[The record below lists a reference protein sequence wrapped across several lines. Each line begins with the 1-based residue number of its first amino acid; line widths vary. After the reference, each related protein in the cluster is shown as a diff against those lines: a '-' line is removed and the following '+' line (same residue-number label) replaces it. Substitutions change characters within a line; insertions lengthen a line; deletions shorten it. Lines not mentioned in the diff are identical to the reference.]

1 MGKFMLDTLESEADS
16 SIFGKFFTKSQL
28 KKLEKQNKKQ
38 NKNNVSNVTPIQH
51 NQRNSFKKLHPKNDK
66 QKQLLSQ
73 IDTLDQIIAVGSAGT
88 GKTYC
93 VAYKAAEYY
102 NAGKVNKIVITRP
115 NIATGKSIG
124 FFPGTIE
131 EKMAPWVA
139 PIISV
144 LKEFLGHN
152 VVDLMMKR
160 KQIEIVPFEVIRGY
174 SFQDAFV
181 ILDEAQNADIAS
193 IKSMLTRI
201 GEGSKFV
208 MMGDTT
214 QKDLKDSESGLSF
227 ALNIISK
234 SKSLQEMTGIT
245 TFTSDEIVRSGLV
258 KAWVQAFERY

>member
-1 MGKFMLDTLESEADS
+1 MLDTYEVDAESG
-16 SIFGKFFTKSQL
+16 IFGKFFTKSQL
-28 KKLEKQNKKQ
+28 KKLEKQNKKH
-38 NKNNVSNVTPIQH
+38 NKNNVNNVTPIQH

-73 IDTLDQIIAVGSAGT
+73 IDTLDQVIAVGSAGT

-124 FFPGTIE
+124 FFPGSIE

-214 QKDLKDSESGLSF
+214 QKDLKESESGLSF
-227 ALNIISK
+227 ALNVISK
-234 SKSLQEMTGIT
+234 SKALQEMTGIT

-258 KAWVQAFERY
+258 KAWVQAFERFD

>member
-1 MGKFMLDTLESEADS
+1 MLDTLASEADS
-16 SIFGKFFTKSQL
+16 SLFGKFFTKSQL
-28 KKLEKQNKKQ
+28 KKMEKQNKKQ
-38 NKNNVSNVTPIQH
+38 NNKSNVTPIQH
-51 NQRNSFKKLHPKNDK
+51 NQRNSFKKLQPKNDK

-73 IDTLDQIIAVGSAGT
+73 IDTLDQVVAVGSAGT

-102 NAGKVNKIVITRP
+102 NAGKVSKIIITRP

-144 LKEFLGHN
+144 LKEFLGSN

-160 KQIEIVPFEVIRGY
+160 KQLEIVPFEVIRGY
-174 SFQDAFV
+174 SFRDAFV
-181 ILDEAQNADIAS
+181 ILDEAQNADIPS

-201 GEGSKFV
+201 GDGSKFV

-214 QKDLKDSESGLSF
+214 QKDLKESDSGLSF

-234 SKSLQEMTGIT
+234 SKALQEMTGVT

-258 KAWVQAFERY
+258 KAWVQAFERYD